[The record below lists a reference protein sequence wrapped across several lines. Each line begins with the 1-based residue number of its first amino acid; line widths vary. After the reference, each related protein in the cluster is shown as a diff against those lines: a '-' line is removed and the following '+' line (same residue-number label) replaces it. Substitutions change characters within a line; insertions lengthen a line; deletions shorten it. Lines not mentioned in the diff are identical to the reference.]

1 LSSAGQVVHSNVTSL
16 QIAGQQSH
24 TAETASTVLAAQ
36 ARAVIEAR
44 YLIALNRPRDL
55 DIVREKLMK
64 ECRRPGFAEVAIYKK
79 PIGKGVEGLSIRFAE
94 AAIRYM
100 GNIDISQQTIYDDAE
115 KRIIR
120 VSCTDMETNT
130 PYSSDVTIEKTVER
144 RSTKDG
150 DTIIRKRKNSRGDDL
165 YIILATEDD
174 ILNKQNALMSKAI
187 RTNGLRLVP
196 GDIQDEC
203 EQLVRETKRN
213 SDVQDPDRA
222 KRRLFDAMGAIGV
235 TVAQIKEYLG
245 HDGETLQAKELED
258 LRGIYV
264 AIKDGEANWREVMD
278 HIAASRKPA
287 AQPQAQPT
295 DGKPAAESSL
305 KDKLR
310 DRAAKP
316 NKSTSFEHGA
326 NEPAT
331 PTATVPTT
339 ERPKNG

>member
-1 LSSAGQVVHSNVTSL
+1 MV
-16 QIAGQQSH
+16 QSH
-24 TAETASTVLAAQ
+24 VAMQTAETASAVLAAQ
-36 ARAVIEAR
+36 ARALVEAR
-44 YLIALNRPRDL
+44 YLIAINRPRDL
-55 DIVREKLMK
+55 DVVREKLLK
-64 ECRRPGFAEVAIYKK
+64 ECRRPSFAEVAIYKK
-79 PIGKGVEGLSIRFAE
+79 PIGKGVEGLSIRYAE

-130 PYSSDVTIEKTVER
+130 PYSSDVTIEKTLER
-144 RSTKDG
+144 RRIQEG
-150 DTIIRKRKNSRGDDL
+150 DQVVRKRKNSKGEEL

-203 EQLVRETKRN
+203 EQLVRETKKKR
-213 SDVQDPDRA
+213 DVEDPDGA
-222 KRRLFDAMGAIGV
+222 RRRIFDAFNAQGV

-245 HDGETLQAKELED
+245 HDGDTLQPKELED

-264 AIKDGEANWREVMD
+264 ALKDGETSWREVMD
-278 HIAASRKPA
+278 HVSGARRKPEA
-287 AQPQAQPT
+287 QAQAQSPT
-295 DGKPAAESSL
+295 ENKGASSL

-310 DRAAKP
+310 DRA
-316 NKSTSFEHGA
+316 NA
-326 NEPAT
+326 NAPAT
-331 PTATVPTT
+331 SATAESASPALDFNEKTT
-339 ERPKNG
+339 KEVVQNLAAKVEEKGGR

>member
-1 LSSAGQVVHSNVTSL
+1 MV
-16 QIAGQQSH
+16 QSH
-24 TAETASTVLAAQ
+24 VAMQTPETASAVLAAQ
-36 ARAVIEAR
+36 ARALVEAR

-55 DIVREKLMK
+55 DVVREKLLK

-100 GNIDISQQTIYDDAE
+100 GNIDISQQTIYDDPE

-144 RSTKDG
+144 RSVKDG
-150 DTIIRKRKNSRGDDL
+150 DQVIRKRKNSKGDDL

-203 EQLVRETKRN
+203 EQLVRETKRKR
-213 SDVQDPDRA
+213 DVEDPDGA
-222 KRRLFDAMGAIGV
+222 KRRLFDAFGSIGV
-235 TVAQIKEYLG
+235 TVSQIKEYLG
-245 HDGETLQAKELED
+245 HDGDTLQPKELED

-264 AIKDGEANWREVMD
+264 ALKDGETSWREVMD
-278 HIAASRKPA
+278 HVVGSKKPE
-287 AQPQAQPT
+287 AQSQSNPSEAKT
-295 DGKPAAESSL
+295 ESSV
-305 KDKLR
+305 KEKLR
-310 DRAAKP
+310 NRASQ
-316 NKSTSFEHGA
+316 NQ
-326 NEPAT
+326 PAT
-331 PTATVPTT
+331 STPALAEPVTSSPPLNFDEKTAKDVVQSLGAKAQ
-339 ERPKNG
+339 EKGR